1 VLELDGSDAGGG
13 YLRSALSLAALS
25 GRAVTVEGVRGSRP
39 EPGLKPQH
47 LAAVQAVAAAC
58 DATVEGAELGSE
70 TVVFEPEPVAGGTV
84 DVTVDTAGSI
94 GLVFDALLPLATRL
108 DDHLR
113 VSATGG
119 TDVLWAPPL
128 STYRAVKLPLLRSLG
143 LPAAV
148 DVDRRGFY
156 PAGGGAATL
165 SLAPADPPPLAL
177 TERGDRTGVR
187 VRSLASES
195 LSEADVAER
204 QAEACVAALEADG
217 ATVAERT
224 VGYVETA
231 SPGSV
236 CTVRADYE
244 ESVAGFDA
252 LGEQGKPAEDV
263 GREAASD
270 ALAVGKHEAAVDEH
284 LADQL
289 LVVLA
294 VAGGELT
301 VPAVT
306 DHVRAGLDLLDAF
319 GYAVDVAE
327 ERGRIRLTA

>member
-1 VLELDGSDAGGG
+1 MLELDGSDAGGG

-25 GRAVTVEGVRGSRP
+25 GRAVTVDGIRGSRP

-47 LAAVQAVAAAC
+47 LAAVRAVGAAC
-58 DATVEGAELGSE
+58 DATVDGADLGSE
-70 TVVFEPEPVAGGTV
+70 TVVFEPGPVTGGTV
-84 DVTVDTAGSI
+84 DVAIDTAGSI

-108 DDHLR
+108 DAPLR

-143 LPAAV
+143 VPVAV

-156 PAGGGAATL
+156 PVGGGAATL
-165 SLAPADPPPLAL
+165 SLAPADPSPLAL

-204 QAEACVAALEADG
+204 QAAACVAELEADG
-217 ATVAERT
+217 ATVTART

-244 ESVAGFDA
+244 GSLAGFDA
-252 LGEQGKPAEDV
+252 LGEQGRPAEDV

-270 ALAVGKHEAAVDEH
+270 ALAVEKHDAAVDEH

-319 GYAVDVAE
+319 GYAVDVTE
-327 ERGRIRLTA
+327 ERGRVRLTA